1 MINKKS
7 FISISLLTFLTF
19 FIINYSVSFFDYQL
33 PDSNSYIN
41 YSPKY
46 KSFYPFLIEIVNN
59 LNLNLI
65 YVQMLVLSFSILFL
79 CFSIF
84 KKYNL
89 LISLILYISIILNF
103 FYTSF
108 SKTVL
113 TESIFF
119 SLINIG
125 MGLFIAKNIKNY
137 SYYIYCLVL
146 ALLFSIKS
154 IGFIIVLCFLFLNWI
169 R

>member
-1 MINKKS
+1 MINSKN
-7 FISISLLTFLTF
+7 FISISLLTLFNYLIIYYSINFL
-19 FIINYSVSFFDYQL
+19 DYKL

-46 KSFYPFLIEIVNN
+46 KSFYPFLINLVET

-65 YVQMLVLSFSILFL
+65 YIQILVLSFSVIFL
-79 CFSIF
+79 SFSIF

-89 LISLILYISIILNF
+89 LISLILYISIIINF

-108 SKTVL
+108 SKTIL

-125 MGLFIAKNIKNY
+125 IGLFVINNSKN
-137 SYYIYCLVL
+137 
-146 ALLFSIKS
+146 FS
-154 IGFIIVLCFLFLNWI
+154 
-169 R
+169 